1 MAYRHTERVE
11 EQLQDKRNRIL
22 QAVRQVVSEVGFHG
36 AQVAIVA
43 EAAGVATGTVY
54 RYFPSKGE
62 LLAEALALNAQH
74 EIDVVAAVAEAD
86 GSAISRLDDA
96 VRVFA
101 DRAVRARRLAWAMLA
116 EPAEPE
122 VDAARLTYR
131 RAFAQVFEKLIRA
144 GIRSGEFPAQ
154 NTAAS
159 AACVMGAL
167 SEGLVGPLA
176 PEAPDFSDAHALV
189 DAIVRF
195 CLQAVSASPCPF
207 SPGPSS
213 RGPSS
218 RSTRALRVVEN
229 KR

>member
-36 AQVAIVA
+36 AQVTTVA

-62 LLAEALALNAQH
+62 LFAEALALNAQH
-74 EIDVVAAVAEAD
+74 EFDVVAAVAQAD
-86 GSAISRLDDA
+86 GSAASRLADA
-96 VRVFA
+96 LRVFA
-101 DRAVRARRLAWAMLA
+101 VRAVRARRLAWAMIA

-122 VDAARLTYR
+122 VDSARLTYR
-131 RAFAQVFEKLIRA
+131 RAFAEVFEKLIRA
-144 GIRSGEFPAQ
+144 GISSGEFPAQ
-154 NTAAS
+154 NAAAS

-167 SEGLVGPLA
+167 SEGLIGPLA
-176 PEAPDFSDAHALV
+176 PEAPDLADNRALV
-189 DAIVRF
+189 EAIVCF
-195 CLQAVSASPCPF
+195 CLRAVAASPCPS
-207 SPGPSS
+207 SPDPSS
-213 RGPSS
+213 RRT
-218 RSTRALRVVEN
+218 RSFRIVES

>member
-1 MAYRHTERVE
+1 MAYRHTMRVE

-36 AQVAIVA
+36 AQVAMVA
-43 EAAGVATGTVY
+43 DAADVATGTVY

-62 LLAEALALNAQH
+62 LFAEALALNAQH
-74 EIDVVAAVAEAD
+74 EVDVVAAVAKVD
-86 GSAISRLDDA
+86 GSATSRLADA

-116 EPAEPE
+116 EPSEPE

-131 RAFAQVFEKLIRA
+131 RAFAEVFEELVRA

-154 NTAAS
+154 NAAAS

-167 SEGLVGPLA
+167 SEGLIGPLA
-176 PEAPDFSDAHALV
+176 PEVPDLADARALI
-189 DAIVRF
+189 DAIIRF
-195 CLQAVSASPCPF
+195 CLQAVSASPF
-207 SPGPSS
+207 T
-213 RGPSS
+213 
-218 RSTRALRVVEN
+218 RSFRVVEN

>member
-1 MAYRHTERVE
+1 MRVE

-36 AQVAIVA
+36 AQVAMVA
-43 EAAGVATGTVY
+43 DAADVATGTVY

-62 LLAEALALNAQH
+62 LFAEALALNAQH
-74 EIDVVAAVAEAD
+74 EVDVVAAVAKAD
-86 GSAISRLDDA
+86 GSATSRLADA

-116 EPAEPE
+116 EPSEPE

-131 RAFAQVFEKLIRA
+131 RAFAEVFEELIRA

-154 NTAAS
+154 NAAAS

-167 SEGLVGPLA
+167 SEGLIGPLA
-176 PEAPDFSDAHALV
+176 PEVPDLADARALI
-189 DAIVRF
+189 DAIIRF
-195 CLQAVSASPCPF
+195 CLQAVSASPF
-207 SPGPSS
+207 T
-213 RGPSS
+213 
-218 RSTRALRVVEN
+218 RSFRVVEN